1 MIDSTTLFNYYSSRK
16 ILDQLQSQAYQQPQS
31 KQGLKQQNMTDLTLD
46 AKQQF
51 LYDEI
56 VMQNYSAD
64 DFAEFIN
71 KESKHGMNI
80 EYTTFTEL
88 QRIVQKYK
96 QTHSSINQISS
107 NQYQNYMNGHF
118 ENANHNGSTNLENKS
133 VDPFDSSHYEKKYTK
148 KFRENTLGIKDEHQ
162 QHAHLKEEKQE
173 GKTKDDVKNDG
184 NNQQEQQTVSSKEDN
199 QMIVISKYGLSEA
212 PYFREIDCLKEIPMI
227 NFYSKVMIEVCEP
240 EKVQGGL
247 FGFTAGYLTYKIVV
261 KPHNWEVRRK
271 NSDFNMIREI
281 LQRIY
286 PGKILPP
293 LKNKRNISSDK
304 YGIEKQMRYL
314 QMFLEDLNRDD
325 EIWANEYL
333 ISFLSERNPDKLLKK
348 FKEAEK
354 IQLQRSFKTH
364 SNMEGKIKV
373 QLTNSNYLFAEE
385 STKFIDNASSI
396 YTKIKNLCRTLKQ
409 DFEKS
414 AETMFSLGE
423 LFHQL
428 FSHFNDFD
436 NKIIE
441 KKQENQK
448 LKDCYVNLNNLMMT
462 WGNLMQN
469 QMKQVHENMCFLFKY
484 GEKEIEQYKFS
495 LKQLAEEESSYFKY
509 KQRLNAKKEKLFIL
523 GDISKWEIGPNI
535 HFQPDNIISNKQLAF
550 KIMCTKETI
559 YENHLKDYFAFYCES
574 IYQNLSKGFLKKAN
588 DYSKFFELFSHSQ
601 LKNIE
606 EISNLWKEIQNQ
618 YKPDDVI
625 GKGISA
631 SQKISASANEKQE
644 ILKHIFPPK
653 FY

>member
-1 MIDSTTLFNYYSSRK
+1 M
-16 ILDQLQSQAYQQPQS
+16 A
-31 KQGLKQQNMTDLTLD
+31 DLTLD

-56 VMQNYSAD
+56 VMQNYNAD
-64 DFAEFIN
+64 DFADFIN

-96 QTHSSINQISS
+96 QTHSSANQISS
-107 NQYQNYMNGHF
+107 NQYQNEFNGHID
-118 ENANHNGSTNLENKS
+118 NANKNGSITLENKS
-133 VDPFDSSHYEKKYTK
+133 VDPFDSSHYEQKYTK

-162 QHAHLKEEKQE
+162 QNSHLKEEKQE
-173 GKTKDDVKNDG
+173 GKSTQFIDNYNKNLLTSTTYSFKGKDGIKSDG
-184 NNQQEQQTVSSKEDN
+184 TSQQEQQPVAPKEEN

-227 NFYSKVMIEVCEP
+227 NFYSKVVIEVCEP

-304 YGIEKQMRYL
+304 YGIEKQMKYL

-354 IQLQRSFKTH
+354 VQLQRSFKTH

-373 QLTNSNYLFAEE
+373 QLTNLNYLFAEE

-409 DFEKS
+409 DFEKTS
-414 AETMFSLGE
+414 ETMFSLGE

-462 WGNLMQN
+462 WGNLMQS
-469 QMKQVHENMCFLFKY
+469 QVKQVHENMCFLFKY
-484 GEKEIEQYKFS
+484 GEKEIEQYKLS

-509 KQRLNAKKEKLFIL
+509 KQRLNAKKEKLFTL

-559 YENHLKDYFAFYCES
+559 YENHLKDSFAFYCES
-574 IYQNLSKGFLKKAN
+574 VYQNLSKGFQKKAN
-588 DYSKFFELFSHSQ
+588 DYSKFFELFSQSQ

-606 EISNLWKEIQNQ
+606 EITNLWKEIQNQ
-618 YKPDDVI
+618 YKLDDVI
-625 GKGISA
+625 GQGIGA
-631 SQKISASANEKQE
+631 GQKLSTSVNEKQE

>member
-1 MIDSTTLFNYYSSRK
+1 MINTTTLFNYQSSRK
-16 ILDQLQSQAYQQPQS
+16 ILDQ
-31 KQGLKQQNMTDLTLD
+31 QQNKAYNSPYSKKGLQQQKMSDLTLD

-56 VMQNYSAD
+56 VMQGYNAD

-96 QTHSSINQISS
+96 QTHNSINQISS
-107 NQYQNYMNGHF
+107 NQSQYDFNSHS
-118 ENANHNGSTNLENKS
+118 ETANHNGSTSNENKS
-133 VDPFDSSHYEKKYTK
+133 LDPFDSSHYEQKYTK
-148 KFRENTLGIKDEHQ
+148 KFRENTLGIKDEKLNTQ
-162 QHAHLKEEKQE
+162 SKEEKQE
-173 GKTKDDVKNDG
+173 GKSKEQCVSNDG
-184 NNQQEQQTVSSKEDN
+184 NKQHEQQTLSAKEES
-199 QMIVISKYGLSEA
+199 QLIVISKYGLSEA

-227 NFYSKVMIEVCEP
+227 NFYSKVVIDVCEP

-385 STKFIDNASSI
+385 STKFVDNASSI

-409 DFEKS
+409 DFEKTS
-414 AETMFSLGE
+414 ETMFSLGE

-469 QMKQVHENMCFLFKY
+469 QVKQVHENMCFLFKY
-484 GEKEIEQYKFS
+484 GEKEMEQYKFS

-509 KQRLNAKKEKLFIL
+509 KQRLNAKKEKLFSL

-535 HFQPDNIISNKQLAF
+535 HFQPDNIINNKQLAF

-574 IYQNLSKGFLKKAN
+574 IYQNLSKGFQKKAN
-588 DYSKFFELFSHSQ
+588 DYSKFFEQFSQSQ

-618 YKPDDVI
+618 YKLDDVI
-625 GKGISA
+625 HQGTSA
-631 SQKISASANEKQE
+631 SQKSSTSVNEKQE